1 MIYNSSYDKQLNG
14 VSAMKTKNNKPLE
27 IRFSNLDKETIDIF
41 DKIKTDK
48 YSGDKK
54 KAFDGLLNN
63 HKLFNF
69 KLSDEENLLL
79 IDINNTIPD
88 LFEKKIKH
96 LIASLADKLKNTD
109 YSKASLTV
117 KNSSKSAFLR
127 TEKMIDE
134 LMIKNDSVKEW
145 FERKYINQKTVFDYA
160 KEKKKVEPSFLAVS
174 NKTVRQYLAINKQKI
189 EDHNK
194 KYDMA
199 EDHNLK
205 VHYFK
210 LKQSKV

>member
-1 MIYNSSYDKQLNG
+1 
-14 VSAMKTKNNKPLE
+14 
-27 IRFSNLDKETIDIF
+27 
-41 DKIKTDK
+41 
-48 YSGDKK
+48 
-54 KAFDGLLNN
+54 
-63 HKLFNF
+63 
-69 KLSDEENLLL
+69 
-79 IDINNTIPD
+79 
-88 LFEKKIKH
+88 
-96 LIASLADKLKNTD
+96 LKNTD

-160 KEKKKVEPSFLAVS
+160 KEKKKVEPTFLAVS

-194 KYDMA
+194 KYNMA

-210 LKQSKV
+210 LKQSKA